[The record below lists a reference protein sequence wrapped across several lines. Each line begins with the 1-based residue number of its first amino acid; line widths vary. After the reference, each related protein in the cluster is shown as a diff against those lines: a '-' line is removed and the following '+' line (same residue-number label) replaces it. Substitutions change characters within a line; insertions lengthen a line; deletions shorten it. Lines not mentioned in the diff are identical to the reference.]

1 MPRNQFA
8 WLLIRAS
15 PPFRRFHCSRPSRQM
30 KRAFLERKW
39 QKSRRMQPDPRPE
52 HRRTH
57 HVNPRNKSF
66 ITERLA
72 TWTLIFGAIVI
83 FFPLDFNSKE
93 IDMNYGWLEQFFSS
107 TVTKISNEEGET
119 IVLLGIWIEMQ
130 NLYINSLISSI
141 VVCVCYI
148 YCIDVLGWSLIF
160 CWLLPPSYD

>member
-1 MPRNQFA
+1 
-8 WLLIRAS
+8 
-15 PPFRRFHCSRPSRQM
+15 
-30 KRAFLERKW
+30 
-39 QKSRRMQPDPRPE
+39 MQPDPRPE

-57 HVNPRNKSF
+57 HVNPPNKSF

-72 TWTLIFGAIVI
+72 TWTLIFGAIVL
-83 FFPLDFNSKE
+83 FFFHDFNSKE

-148 YCIDVLGWSLIF
+148 YCIDVLG
-160 CWLLPPSYD
+160 